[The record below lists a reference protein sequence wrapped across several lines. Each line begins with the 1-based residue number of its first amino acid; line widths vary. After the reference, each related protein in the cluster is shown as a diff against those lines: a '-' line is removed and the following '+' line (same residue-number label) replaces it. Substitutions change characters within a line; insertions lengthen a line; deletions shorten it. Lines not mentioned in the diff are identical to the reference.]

1 MNKGT
6 KESVKSNIGGILPN
20 TILSVKGF
28 SEKGFNV
35 SNSTGRFVHKSNIK
49 SNNMSSLESV
59 WVIEKNM
66 NKSEKS

>member
-1 MNKGT
+1 M
-6 KESVKSNIGGILPN
+6 GG
-20 TILSVKGF
+20 
-28 SEKGFNV
+28 
-35 SNSTGRFVHKSNIK
+35 FVHKSNIK

>member
-1 MNKGT
+1 MIVE
-6 KESVKSNIGGILPN
+6 ESCLIL
-20 TILSVKGF
+20 LSVKGF
-28 SEKGFNV
+28 SDKGFNL
-35 SNSTGRFVHKSNIK
+35 SNCTGGFVHKSNIK